1 MQIGK
6 NRRNVSIAEVPFTE
20 TGFVMEVPIAV
31 KIPIARIA
39 MKHGIVRDVRIA

>member
-6 NRRNVSIAEVPFTE
+6 KRRTVSIAEVPFME
-20 TGFVMEVPIAV
+20 TGFVTAVLIAV
-31 KIPIARIA
+31 KIPTARIA